1 MNKKNDDIQAERDF
15 YRRQCD
21 DMGRQILRLQQE
33 LTQVHND
40 AKRIHTTTSLILKT
54 YELINHDVSVEDI
67 GKRFLQVILSTMWVD
82 RAMVLRYDKEVEA
95 FISQYYLGLKQ
106 DSSSVLRTTDTFP
119 EFLFVNSNTESTP
132 VTDSF
137 CNAIESKYILW
148 YFNRYEGVALLIGN
162 DMEDRKFRLPF
173 MEKDRDIIES
183 SLNVFIDIVRRKEAE
198 IALLESEGRY
208 RSLVQ
213 SSPESIFVS
222 CDDRLTLVNNAGL
235 KLLGASSSKDVI
247 EHPLL
252 DFIHPD
258 EHEIIMKMI
267 ADILENNHESP
278 LTERR
283 FKRIDGSIVDVE
295 IVAIP
300 FTFQDR
306 AAVQIVALDITERR
320 KMEEEQAKVQKIE
333 SLGVLAGGIAHD
345 FNNILTGILGNID
358 LAKTYSNPESE
369 AYEFLQDAL
378 NASTRAKELTYKLL
392 TFSKGGSPLK
402 KSTSIAEII
411 TDSVNFILSGSSIK
425 YEYSQPDDLWPV
437 DIDVVQFRQV
447 IENLTI
453 NAQQAMQ
460 NGGVLTIRTENAGSD
475 TEQIPSRSIK
485 RYVKLTVKDSGV
497 GIPEENLQKI
507 FDPYFT
513 TKEKGNGLGL
523 ATAYSIIKKH
533 EGLIRVE
540 STIGEGTTFFIN
552 IPASDKK
559 PSARKTNLADMKAG
573 EGYILI
579 MDDDRTV
586 RMVALGMLK
595 SSGFEA
601 VSAKDGQEAIELYT
615 AAGNSDKPFDVVIL
629 DLTVPGGMGGQETV
643 KKLLEIDPD
652 VKAVV
657 SSGYAKDPILA
668 NYKDYGFKGIIPK
681 PFNIKELCKSLLKVM
696 NKG

>member
-1 MNKKNDDIQAERDF
+1 MNKKKDDIQAERDF
-15 YRRQCD
+15 YCRQCD
-21 DMGRQILRLQQE
+21 DMGQQILRLQQE

-67 GKRFLQVILSTMWVD
+67 GKRFLQVILSTMWAD
-82 RAMVLRYDKEVEA
+82 RAMILRCDKEAGA
-95 FISQYYLGLKQ
+95 FISQCSLGLQ
-106 DSSSVLRTTDTFP
+106 HDSSPIPLINSPTP
-119 EFLFVNSNTESTP
+119 EFLFVNSNTETTP

-137 CNAIESKYILW
+137 CSAIESEYILW
-148 YFNRYEGVALLIGN
+148 YFNRYEGVAILIGN

-173 MEKDRDIIES
+173 MEKDRDIVES

-198 IALLESEGRY
+198 MALLESEGRY
-208 RSLVQ
+208 RNLVQ
-213 SSPESIFVS
+213 SSPETILVC
-222 CDDRLTLVNNAGL
+222 CDERLTLVNNAGL
-235 KLLGASSSKDVI
+235 KLLGAENSEDVI

-258 EHEIIMKMI
+258 DHDIMMKMI
-267 ADILENNHESP
+267 KDILENNHETP

-283 FKRIDGSIVDVE
+283 FKRIDGTMVDVE

-333 SLGVLAGGIAHD
+333 SLGILAGGIAHD

-358 LAKTYSNPESE
+358 LARSYSEPESE
-369 AYEFLQDAL
+369 VYQFLEDAL

-411 TDSVNFILSGSSIK
+411 TDSVNFILSGTKIK
-425 YEYSQPDDLWPV
+425 YEYSQSDDLWPV
-437 DIDVVQFRQV
+437 EIDVVQFRQV
-447 IENLTI
+447 IENLTV
-453 NAQQAMQ
+453 NAHQAMPE
-460 NGGVLTIRTENAGSD
+460 GGFFTIKAENTDKKTDQALSLND
-475 TEQIPSRSIK
+475 RNYI
-485 RYVKLTVKDSGV
+485 KLTVKDSGV
-497 GIPEENLQKI
+497 GIPKKNLQKI

-513 TKEKGNGLGL
+513 TKDKGNGLGL

-540 STIGEGTTFFIN
+540 SVVGRGTTFFIS

-559 PSARKTNLADMKAG
+559 PMAGTVDKTDLRAG
-573 EGYILI
+573 EGKILI
-579 MDDDRTV
+579 MDDDKAV
-586 RMVALGMLK
+586 RMVAAVMLT

-601 VSAKDGQEAIELYT
+601 VSAQNGHEAIELYT
-615 AAGNSDKPFDVVIL
+615 AAANSGKPFDVVIL
-629 DLTVPGGMGGQETV
+629 DLTVPGGMGGQETIE
-643 KKLLEIDPD
+643 KLLEIDPD

-657 SSGYAKDPILA
+657 ASGYAKDPVLA
-668 NYKDYGFKGIIPK
+668 NYKDYGFKGIITK
-681 PFNIKELCKSLLKVM
+681 PFNIKELCKSLLEVM
-696 NKG
+696 KI

>member
-1 MNKKNDDIQAERDF
+1 MDF

-21 DMGRQILRLQQE
+21 DMGQQILRLQQE

-40 AKRIHTTTSLILKT
+40 AKRTHTTTSLILKT

-67 GKRFLQVILSTMWVD
+67 GKRFLQVILSTLWAD
-82 RAMVLRYDKEVEA
+82 RAMILRYDKEAGA
-95 FISQYYLGLKQ
+95 FISQCSLGLQ
-106 DSSSVLRTTDTFP
+106 DSSSPLPGNNETTP
-119 EFLFVNSNTESTP
+119 EFLFVNSNTETTP

-137 CNAIESKYILW
+137 CSSIESKYILW
-148 YFNRYEGVALLIGN
+148 YLNRYEGVALLIGN

-173 MEKDRDIIES
+173 MEKDRDIVES

-198 IALLESEGRY
+198 MALLKSEGKY
-208 RSLVQ
+208 RRLVQ
-213 SSPESIFVS
+213 SSPETILVC
-222 CDDRLTLVNNAGL
+222 CDDMLTFVNDAGL
-235 KLLGASSSKDVI
+235 KLLGAESSEDI
-247 EHPLL
+247 IGHPLL

-258 EHEIIMKMI
+258 DHGIMKKMI
-267 ADILENNHESP
+267 KNILENNHETP

-283 FKRIDGSIVDVE
+283 FKKIDGSIVEVE

-300 FTFQDR
+300 FAFQER

-320 KMEEEQAKVQKIE
+320 RMEEEQAKIQKIE
-333 SLGVLAGGIAHD
+333 SLGILAGGIAHD

-358 LAKTYSNPESE
+358 LAKTYSDPESE

-378 NASTRAKELTYKLL
+378 NASTRAKDLTYKLL
-392 TFSKGGSPLK
+392 TFSKGGSPVK
-402 KSTSIAEII
+402 KSTSLCEII

-425 YEYSQPDDLWPV
+425 YEYFQSDDLWPV
-437 DIDVVQFRQV
+437 EIDVVQFRQV
-447 IENLTI
+447 IENLTV
-453 NAQQAMQ
+453 NAYQAMPE
-460 NGGVLTIRTENAGSD
+460 GGFFTIKAENAD
-475 TEQIPSRSIK
+475 TETELALSLNSRN
-485 RYVKLTVKDSGV
+485 YVKLTVKDSGV
-497 GIPEENLQKI
+497 GIPEKNLQKI

-513 TKEKGNGLGL
+513 TKAKGNGLGL

-540 STIGEGTTFFIN
+540 SVVGRGTTFFIA

-559 PSARKTNLADMKAG
+559 PSAVKISMADLKAG
-573 EGYILI
+573 EGRILV

-586 RMVALGMLK
+586 RMVAVGMLT

-601 VSAKDGQEAIELYT
+601 VSAQDGQEAIELYI
-615 AAGNSDKPFDVVIL
+615 AAGNSEKPFDVVIL

-657 SSGYAKDPILA
+657 SSGYAKDPVLA
-668 NYKDYGFKGIIPK
+668 NYEDFGFKGIIPK
-681 PFNIKELCKSLLKVM
+681 PFNIKELCKSLHEVM
-696 NKG
+696 KT